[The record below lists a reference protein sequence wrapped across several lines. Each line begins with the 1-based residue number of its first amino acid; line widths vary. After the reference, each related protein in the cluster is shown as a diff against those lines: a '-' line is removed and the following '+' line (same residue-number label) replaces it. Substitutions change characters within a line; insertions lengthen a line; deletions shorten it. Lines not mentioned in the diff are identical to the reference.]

1 MSRSTLLAVWLSLT
15 ALMAPALASARS
27 VYLNGVRIDGVTQQ
41 KFEKATVRIDEKGD
55 VYIDA
60 PGYAARVVTPP
71 SATAPAP
78 TSPVPP
84 PAAGTPPVAAAP
96 AAAAPVAEALPRL
109 TQRYFLVTAQGVPG
123 MAEYDIDV
131 YINSKWIRKLRGSE
145 DQVIQDVTRNL
156 QPGKNTILLTAHK
169 TSAGERKSYSP
180 QHYFKVIIGE
190 GNVGGDNVMIDNP
203 IIQFQ
208 RTAADTQDVSEE
220 FTLTTR

>member
-1 MSRSTLLAVWLSLT
+1 MSRSTLPAVWLSLT
-15 ALMAPALASARS
+15 ALMAPTLASAKS

-55 VYIDA
+55 IYIDA

-71 SATAPAP
+71 PTVAPASTP
-78 TSPVPP
+78 PGPP
-84 PAAGTPPVAAAP
+84 PAAGAPP
-96 AAAAPVAEALPRL
+96 AAAAPVAEAPPRL

-145 DQVIQDVTRNL
+145 EQVIQDVTRNL

>member
-1 MSRSTLLAVWLSLT
+1 MSRSTLTAVRLMLA

-27 VYLNGVRIDGVTQQ
+27 VYLNGVQIDGVTQQ
-41 KFEKATVRIDEKGD
+41 KFEKATVLIDEKGD

-71 SATAPAP
+71 AAPAP
-78 TSPVPP
+78 AAPA
-84 PAAGTPPVAAAP
+84 PAASTPPAAP
-96 AAAAPVAEALPRL
+96 AATAPGAEAPARL
-109 TQRYFLVTAQGVPG
+109 TQRYFLVTQQSVPG

-156 QPGKNTILLTAHK
+156 QPGKNTILLTARK

-180 QHYFKVIIGE
+180 QHTFKVIIGE

-203 IIQFQ
+203 VIQFQ

>member
-1 MSRSTLLAVWLSLT
+1 MSRSTLTAVRLMLA
-15 ALMAPALASARS
+15 ALLAPALASAGS
-27 VYLNGVRIDGVTQQ
+27 VYLNGVKIDGVTQQ

-55 VYIDA
+55 IHIDA
-60 PGYAARVVTPP
+60 PGYAARVV
-71 SATAPAP
+71 A
-78 TSPVPP
+78 P
-84 PAAGTPPVAAAP
+84 PAAPATAAAAP
-96 AAAAPVAEALPRL
+96 ATAAPVAEAPARL
-109 TQRYFLVTAQGVPG
+109 TQRYFLVTQQSVPG

-156 QPGKNTILLTAHK
+156 QPGKNTLLLTARK
-169 TSAGERKSYSP
+169 TSAGQRKSYSP
-180 QHYFKVIIGE
+180 QHTFKVIIGE

-203 IIQFQ
+203 VIQFQ

>member
-1 MSRSTLLAVWLSLT
+1 MSRSTLTAARLMLA
-15 ALMAPALASARS
+15 ALLAPALASARS
-27 VYLNGVRIDGVTQQ
+27 VYLNGVQIDGVTQQ

-55 VYIDA
+55 VHIDA
-60 PGYAARVVTPP
+60 PGYAARVVQQPAAAAPAAPAAATPP
-71 SATAPAP
+71 
-78 TSPVPP
+78 
-84 PAAGTPPVAAAP
+84 AAP
-96 AAAAPVAEALPRL
+96 AAAAPEAPARL
-109 TQRYFLVTAQGVPG
+109 TQRYFLVTQQAVPG

-169 TSAGERKSYSP
+169 TSAGQRKSYSP
-180 QHYFKVIIGE
+180 QHTFKVIIGE
-190 GNVGGDNVMIDNP
+190 GNVGGDNVMIDDP